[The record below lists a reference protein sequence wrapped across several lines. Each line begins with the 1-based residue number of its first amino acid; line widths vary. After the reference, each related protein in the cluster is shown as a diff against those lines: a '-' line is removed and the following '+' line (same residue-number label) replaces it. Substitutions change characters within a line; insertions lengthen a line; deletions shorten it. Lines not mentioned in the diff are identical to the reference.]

1 MTLGRPRHDVGM
13 LVIAHRGASAV
24 ETENTPSAFR
34 RADEMG
40 ADGVETDV
48 RLVPDGRLV
57 VAHDPIDDADL
68 VPSFSEAL
76 DACGSRMLVNVEIK
90 NSVSDG
96 GHDPQCRV
104 VDLVVAELR
113 RRGPDQAHRWLVSS
127 FSEATIR
134 GVRRAA
140 PDVPTAWLC
149 RVSAAADVSRLAG
162 TGHRAVHPWEGTD
175 TRPSVTE
182 AHDAGLAVNVWTC
195 NDGTR
200 IAELA
205 AIGVDAVCTDVPDVA
220 LAALGRRGDVSPR
233 WSLRR

>member
-1 MTLGRPRHDVGM
+1 MTLGDPRHDVGM

-57 VAHDPIDDADL
+57 VAHDPVEDADA
-68 VPSFSEAL
+68 VPSFAEAL

-96 GHDPQCRV
+96 GHDPRCRV

-113 RRGPDQAHRWLVSS
+113 RRGPGQAHRWLISS
-127 FSEATIR
+127 FSEATI
-134 GVRRAA
+134 GAVRVAA
-140 PDVPTAWLC
+140 PAVPTAWLC
-149 RVSAAADVSRLAG
+149 RVATTSDVSRSASA
-162 TGHRAVHPWEGTD
+162 GHRAVHPWEGTVSGD
-175 TRPSVTE
+175 SVAE
-182 AHDAGLAVNVWTC
+182 AHDAALAVNVWTC
-195 NDGTR
+195 NDAGR

-205 AIGVDAVCTDVPDVA
+205 AMGVDAVCTDVPDVA
-220 LAALGRRGDVSPR
+220 LAALGRTGDVSPR
-233 WSLRR
+233 WPLRR

>member
-1 MTLGRPRHDVGM
+1 MTLGRARHDGGM

-57 VAHDPIDDADL
+57 VAHDPVDDADA
-68 VPSFSEAL
+68 VPSFSEVL
-76 DACGSRMLVNVEIK
+76 DACDSRMLVNVEIK

-113 RRGPDQAHRWLVSS
+113 RRGSDQAHRWLISS

-134 GVRRAA
+134 AVRMVA

-149 RVSAAADVSRLAG
+149 RLATASDVSRLASA
-162 TGHRAVHPWEGTD
+162 GHRAVHPWHGTVSGA
-175 TRPSVTE
+175 SVAE
-182 AHDAGLAVNVWTC
+182 AHDAALAVNVWTC
-195 NDGTR
+195 NDPGR

-205 AIGVDAVCTDVPDVA
+205 TMGVDAVCTDVPDEA
-220 LAALGRRGDVSPR
+220 LAALGRTGDVNPR
-233 WSLRR
+233 WSLRG

>member
-1 MTLGRPRHDVGM
+1 M

-24 ETENTPSAFR
+24 ETENTRAAFR

-48 RLVPDGRLV
+48 RLGPGDRLV
-57 VAHDPIDDADL
+57 VSHDPIDDADAAL
-68 VPSFSEAL
+68 AFSEAL

-96 GHDPQCRV
+96 GYDPRCRV
-104 VDLVVAELR
+104 VDLVADELG

-127 FSEATIR
+127 FSEATILAM
-134 GVRRAA
+134 RAVA

-149 RVSAAADVSRLAG
+149 TRAAPSDARRLAAA
-162 TGHRAVHPWEGTD
+162 GHRAIHPWDG
-175 TRPSVTE
+175 SVTGTSVAE

-195 NDGTR
+195 NEAGR

-205 AIGVDAVCTDVPDVA
+205 GLGVDGICTDVPDVA
-220 LAALGRRGDVSPR
+220 LAALGRAGVLSPR